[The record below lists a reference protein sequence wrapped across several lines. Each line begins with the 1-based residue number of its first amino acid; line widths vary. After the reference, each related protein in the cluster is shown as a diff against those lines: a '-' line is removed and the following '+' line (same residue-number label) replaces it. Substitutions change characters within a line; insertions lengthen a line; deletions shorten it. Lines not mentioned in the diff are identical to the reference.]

1 MNRVLTFL
9 LIAFSANVFALQDDK
24 TFLDENFNPIS
35 DMNRAKYYRTV
46 QQHNENLYYAEVF
59 YLTDLPQ
66 MKGHYLDKQI
76 TILHGLCT
84 FFHRNG
90 KIESKGDF
98 NNGNRMGVW
107 ERYTLFGERKPDR
120 FYPSADEIA
129 RAIKRKSCLARFE
142 NGQEQLEKFISDHLK
157 FPYQAELLDL
167 YEGEVTFNLSINKF
181 GKIISKEILA
191 SSAYIFNKSASSVID
206 RMPAWE
212 PARWS
217 NKAID
222 SNFIIKIKFDSETLR
237 QKNTSF
243 QN

>member
-191 SSAYIFNKSASSVID
+191 SSAYIFNKSASSV
-206 RMPAWE
+206 
-212 PARWS
+212 
-217 NKAID
+217 
-222 SNFIIKIKFDSETLR
+222 
-237 QKNTSF
+237 
-243 QN
+243 

>member
-181 GKIISKEILA
+181 GEIISKEILA
-191 SSAYIFNKSASSVID
+191 SSAYIFNKAASSVID

-222 SNFIIKIKFDSETLR
+222 SNFIIKIKFDGETLR

>member
-1 MNRVLTFL
+1 MNRALTFM
-9 LIAFSANVFALQDDK
+9 LIAFSVNAFALQDDK

-35 DMNRAKYYRTV
+35 NLNGAKYYRTV
-46 QQHNENLYYAEVF
+46 QQQDENLYYAEVF
-59 YLTDLPQ
+59 YLTDFPQ
-66 MKGHYLDKQI
+66 MKGHYLDKEI

-90 KIESKGDF
+90 KIESKGNF
-98 NNGNRMGVW
+98 NAGKRMGIW
-107 ERYTLFGERKPDR
+107 ERYTMFGERKSDR

-129 RAIKRKSCLARFE
+129 RTFKRKSCLARFE
-142 NGQEQLEKFISDHLK
+142 NGHEELAKFIAENLK
-157 FPYQAELLDL
+157 FPYQADLLDIT
-167 YEGEVTFNLSINKF
+167 EGEVTFNLSINKF
-181 GKIISKEILA
+181 GEIISKEILA
-191 SSAYIFNKSASSVID
+191 SSAYIFNKSARSVID
-206 RMPAWE
+206 RMPDWE